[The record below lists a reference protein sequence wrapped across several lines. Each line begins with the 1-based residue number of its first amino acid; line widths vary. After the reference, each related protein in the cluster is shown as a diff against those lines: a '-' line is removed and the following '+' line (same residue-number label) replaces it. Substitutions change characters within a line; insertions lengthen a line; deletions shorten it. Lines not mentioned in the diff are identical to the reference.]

1 MLKEPRKKR
10 KPPRKTEKK
19 PEFTRVYRYG
29 CKITDGAPIA
39 YEQMRAGHKY
49 RNELV
54 AIERERREKAMLI
67 MHSVAPHVEKLQVEI
82 EQIKELIGSKEDE
95 LKALRQKDRRRTS
108 SKELSAE
115 LATLRKRK
123 KELID
128 EYKPKKDAAYES
140 KAYKTASADMEEEDK
155 EARLAARKA
164 TTAYWGTYGIIEQ
177 STKKIRKG
185 APPQF
190 HPWRGDGSIGVQMQ
204 RVMTPASAFGG
215 KDDRAVLTPD
225 PDGKH
230 LIIRLRLK
238 DRGGKVYVTCRA
250 RYHRPLPEGVR
261 IRWIKLVCRRVATH
275 DKWSV
280 QFTLSRPTPWPK
292 RRGFGT
298 LAVNLGW
305 RKLPNGDVRALS
317 WLDDAG
323 ERGELILPKEQV
335 GRLSKSES
343 LQSIRDRNMDTVK
356 LQLSSW
362 LKTAENLPDWIQERL
377 KTLSAWRSQAR
388 LASVVLF
395 WRKNRFEGDEKLF
408 DEAEA
413 WRKQDKHLYEWQ
425 ANNRR
430 KYQAWR
436 RDLYRNFAAK
446 MTDRYDLLLLA
457 NVKFKQIQDKPKPE
471 EETDEMRVARERK
484 SITAPYE
491 LQQTL
496 ANGFHEVQKFDP
508 KNLTAKHH
516 GCGKLS
522 QTSDPASVTHHCEHC
537 GETYDQDH
545 NHCQNLLAELSKAA
559 VAA

>member
-1 MLKEPRKKR
+1 MLKEPKKKR
-10 KPPRKTEKK
+10 KPPRKTEKT
-19 PEFTRVYRYG
+19 PSFARVYRYG
-29 CKITDGAPIA
+29 CKITEGEPIV
-39 YEQMRAGHKY
+39 YQQMRAGHQY
-49 RNELV
+49 RNVLV
-54 AIERERREKAMLI
+54 AIERERREKAMVILHGLFPDI
-67 MHSVAPHVEKLQVEI
+67 EKMQVEFNRL
-82 EQIKELIGSKEDE
+82 EELIDAKVDE
-95 LKALRQKDRRRTS
+95 LKTLRQQDRRRTS

-115 LATLRKRK
+115 IAALRKQKKDLYAELAPKRK
-123 KELID
+123 AAYRTE
-128 EYKPKKDAAYES
+128 EYKEAA
-140 KAYKTASADMEEEDK
+140 APMEEENRIERA
-155 EARLAARKA
+155 EARAA
-164 TTAYWGTYGIIEQ
+164 TTAYWGTYSIIEQ
-177 STKKIRKG
+177 STSAIREG

-204 RVMTPASAFGG
+204 RIMTPASALSG
-215 KDDRAVLTPD
+215 KDARAVLTVD

-230 LIIRLRLK
+230 MTVRLRLQ
-238 DRGGKVYVTCRA
+238 DRGEQVFVSCRA

-261 IRWIKLVCRRVATH
+261 VRWVKLVCRRVATH

-280 QFTLSRPTPWPK
+280 QFTLSRPEPWPK

-305 RKLPNGDVRALS
+305 RKLPSGDIRALT
-317 WLDDAG
+317 WLDDSG
-323 ERGELILPKEQV
+323 ERGELILPQAQV
-335 GRLSKSES
+335 GRIGKSES
-343 LQSIRDRNMDTVK
+343 LQSIRDRNMDTIK

-362 LKTAENLPDWIQERL
+362 LKTAESLPDWIQERF

-388 LASVVLF
+388 LAAAVLF
-395 WRKNRFEGDEKLF
+395 WRKNRFDGDEKLF
-408 DEAEA
+408 NETEA

-457 NVKFKQIQDKPKPE
+457 NVKFKQIQDKPDPE
-471 EETDEMRVARERK
+471 TETDEMRVARERK

-496 ANGFHEVQKFDP
+496 ANGFHEVKKFNP

-516 GCGKLS
+516 ACSKLS
-522 QTSDPASVTHHCEHC
+522 KTADPASVTHHCEHC
-537 GETYDQDH
+537 GETYDQDF
-545 NHCQNLLAELSKAA
+545 NHCQNLLAELAKEA
-559 VAA
+559 VAV